1 MRLLVFWLA
10 LLFFDSFKLRKSFYM
25 VKHGFLIVCR
35 VLLRIDVTLIGLMSP
50 SMNKIPSLESNHTQ
64 HLSISHQFPSTW
76 TLVSELQVFLNPLK
90 TYSSTRELKQ
100 QQQWYVVASK
110 WHKEED
116 DDEIFIM
123 CVCSTIHIRYS
134 LTRHE

>member
-50 SMNKIPSLESNHTQ
+50 SMNKIPSLESTSVNFTSIPIDLNL
-64 HLSISHQFPSTW
+64 LS
-76 TLVSELQVFLNPLK
+76 EMQVFLNPLK

-123 CVCSTIHIRYS
+123 CVCNTIHIRYS